1 MYNGC
6 KMRRN
11 EFKLEMR
18 RQLLI
23 VRASALWN
31 ILQLTNTGQTPATSF
46 MLEPED
52 CMKEIIRHVCLQ

>member
-31 ILQLTNTGQTPATSF
+31 ILQLGNTGQTPTTSF

-52 CMKEIIRHVCLQ
+52 CMKEIIHCVCLQ